1 MDEMIAHDLP
11 GKAVVLQH
19 PLGVRAHDLHILFML
34 QKLPDHARLRHDR
47 QDAVGYVR
55 VLRRADERLGK
66 AGAIV
71 VVDPNDAVLHGGRG
85 LYRGIDRKVAA
96 LGVSADA
103 QPRVRILARH
113 AAKVFERARL
123 GGDDLEVAH
132 VQVLLPA
139 DDGIVRAA
147 VGKIDAAVAQL
158 DRQRR
163 ELLLARVVHQLAV
176 AVQQHPAEAHGV
188 RHTAHEVG
196 DAPRDQHAHVD
207 LLPVMAGE
215 VGSRCVAQRH
225 AAPQLRRRHDALKVD
240 EAQLRQDQAVHLVER

>member
-47 QDAVGYVR
+47 QDAVGHAR

-66 AGAIV
+66 AGAVV

-103 QPRVRILARH
+103 QPRVRILPRH

-132 VQVLLPA
+132 VQVLLPT

-163 ELLLARVVHQLAV
+163 ELLLARVIHQLAV

-188 RHTAHEVG
+188 RHAAHEVG
-196 DAPRDQHAHVD
+196 DAPRDQHTHVD

-225 AAPQLRRRHDALKVD
+225 AAPQLRRRHDALEVD
-240 EAQLRQDQAVHLVER
+240 EAQLRQDQAVHLVEW

>member
-1 MDEMIAHDLP
+1 MSPEKRVEIMHGGLLP
-11 GKAVVLQH
+11 
-19 PLGVRAHDLHILFML
+19 
-34 QKLPDHARLRHDR
+34 
-47 QDAVGYVR
+47 
-55 VLRRADERLGK
+55 RRAEL
-66 AGAIV
+66 V
-71 VVDPNDAVLHGGRG
+71 
-85 LYRGIDRKVAA
+85 RK
-96 LGVSADA
+96 
-103 QPRVRILARH
+103 
-113 AAKVFERARL
+113 
-123 GGDDLEVAH
+123 

-188 RHTAHEVG
+188 RHAAHEVG

-215 VGSRCVAQRH
+215 VGSRSGTPRPSSGGGTMPSKLMKLNSARIRPSTSLNGETVSGRS
-225 AAPQLRRRHDALKVD
+225 P
-240 EAQLRQDQAVHLVER
+240 RQSR